1 MNTEYD
7 EMMDAY
13 EARFERE
20 DWGDYEERE
29 GCFSDDEYDDEDEES
44 DDEGEYDDEEDDGE
58 L

>member
-29 GCFSDDEYDDEDEES
+29 GCFSDDEYDDDEYNEEDES
-44 DDEGEYDDEEDDGE
+44 DDEEDDGE

>member
-29 GCFSDDEYDDEDEES
+29 GCFSDADDDDEDEES